1 MFKELAK
8 RLGFLPPQ
16 GAHDKPREVQA
27 AEAPEVPIPQDA
39 GGPEAAGE
47 LEAPG
52 GIEEIDPAALFA
64 EEGGPQPEEAAPQE
78 PPPNA
83 QAEFEVGVQLC
94 QMKEYL
100 MGLEALTRAAEQGHA
115 QAQFLCGC
123 MYRQGVGVEADGR
136 QALTWLRRSGK
147 QGVLEA
153 QMACAEIY
161 ETGSGAK
168 LNLKQALYWYEQ
180 AAKQGS
186 LAAQLK
192 CGNMYYRGRAENRNP
207 KKARRWLEAAAA
219 QGSEEARDLLERYF

>member
-16 GAHDKPREVQA
+16 DARGKQDPAVESP
-27 AEAPEVPIPQDA
+27 EAPAPQDA
-39 GGPEAAGE
+39 GEPETSLE
-47 LEAPG
+47 LEPLA
-52 GIEEIDPAALFA
+52 GIEELDPAALFA
-64 EEGGPQPEEAAPQE
+64 EEGPRPEEDASASPR
-78 PPPNA
+78 NA

-123 MYRQGVGVEADGR
+123 MYRQGVGVEVDER

-153 QMACAEIY
+153 QLACAEIY
-161 ETGSGAK
+161 ETGNGAK

-192 CGNMYYRGRAENRNP
+192 CGNMYSRGRAENRNP
-207 KKARRWLEAAAA
+207 KKARRWLEAAAQ

>member
-16 GAHDKPREVQA
+16 GARPQADQPVEDPAPR
-27 AEAPEVPIPQDA
+27 DA
-39 GGPEAAGE
+39 GEPEAA
-47 LEAPG
+47 LEPLA
-52 GIEEIDPAALFA
+52 GIEELDPAALFA
-64 EEGGPQPEEAAPQE
+64 EEPSQPEEDAPAS
-78 PPPNA
+78 PRNA

-123 MYRQGVGVEADGR
+123 MYRQGVGVEVDGR

-147 QGVLEA
+147 QGFLEA
-153 QMACAEIY
+153 QLACAEIY
-161 ETGSGAK
+161 ETGNGAK

-219 QGSEEARDLLERYF
+219 QGSEEARSLLERYF